1 MFGRRWEPAEGVVI
15 DQRVGKVR
23 GSGESA
29 VATRDFIIDV
39 RTTGGDFF
47 RAEVE
52 QPHWSDFWAPRVGQS
67 VKVEVE
73 TKSRAVR
80 FLKGDDATSFAAF
93 QRRQASSFDAQL
105 AAPAGT
111 PSTAPAPMPGNPMA
125 AIAPE
130 QLQAMIAAALAN
142 GSAVRMNLPPE
153 TVAAL
158 RSIGL
163 PGDGS
168 APPAP

>member
-1 MFGRRWEPAEGVVI
+1 MSGALSRWPLP
-15 DQRVGKVR
+15 
-23 GSGESA
+23 
-29 VATRDFIIDV
+29 
-39 RTTGGDFF
+39 GGH
-47 RAEVE
+47 RAPE
-52 QPHWSDFWAPRVGQS
+52 
-67 VKVEVE
+67 
-73 TKSRAVR
+73 RA
-80 FLKGDDATSFAAF
+80 AAD
-93 QRRQASSFDAQL
+93 R
-105 AAPAGT
+105 AGH
-111 PSTAPAPMPGNPMA
+111 SAPAPMPGNPMA